1 MVDHSDVSSSSSSS
15 CDYSHR
21 LPVATVF
28 SFDWPL
34 PGQRNQWHCHWRDHW
49 RDHWIEI
56 DHWRDQWHCHWRDH
70 WRDHWIEID
79 SMNLMASSELELM
92 EDSSLM
98 DHWNLIIRW
107 ILLDH
112 RMVLDLSLPIASDHD
127 ENRNVLDL

>member
-34 PGQRNQWHCHWRDHW
+34 PGQRN
-49 RDHWIEI
+49 
-56 DHWRDQWHCHWRDH
+56 QWHCHWRDH